1 MAKSQFVY
9 VCVEYSRAGIW
20 EYYTWDE
27 NATSAT
33 KLYVTVASCG
43 HSGQTSEKKKRKKK
57 EKLRWGDRRFRSRHM
72 VIIIT
77 QRGKNLLTTY
87 HTPPG

>member
-1 MAKSQFVY
+1 MCA
-9 VCVEYSRAGIW
+9 EYSRAGMW

-43 HSGQTSEKKKRKKK
+43 HNGQTGEKKRKRKVTVGVT
-57 EKLRWGDRRFRSRHM
+57 EGSGGVTWS
-72 VIIIT
+72 
-77 QRGKNLLTTY
+77 
-87 HTPPG
+87 

>member
-1 MAKSQFVY
+1 
-9 VCVEYSRAGIW
+9 VCREYSRAGIW

-43 HSGQTSEKKKRKKK
+43 YSGQTGEKKKKKKK
-57 EKLRWGDRRFRSRHM
+57 E
-72 VIIIT
+72 
-77 QRGKNLLTTY
+77 GKKKIYGGVTEGSGIVTWS
-87 HTPPG
+87 